1 MREIT
6 RYALLDSI
14 GTALY
19 IILIVSFMNLGV
31 QGVLGRKETIL
42 IPIAM
47 LMLFV
52 FSAAFTGML
61 VFGRP
66 IMWYLD
72 GKKRQAVS
80 LIFYT
85 LGFFLIMAIIAIL
98 FMILLGRG

>member
-1 MREIT
+1 MQEIT
-6 RYALLDSI
+6 RYALINSV

-19 IILIVSFMNLGV
+19 IILIVSFMYLGV
-31 QGVLGRKETIL
+31 KGIFGREETIL

-52 FSAAFTGML
+52 FSAAFTGAL

-72 GKKRQAVS
+72 GKKRQALS

-85 LGFFLIMAIIAIL
+85 LGFFLLITIITIF
-98 FMILLGRG
+98 FMIILGR